1 VAGPLAVGCRGSGLL
16 FKQAVD
22 VRGGE
27 KPEEAS
33 GDVAEF
39 AAGLLAGWLVAW
51 LSAVF
56 RLGARL
62 QLEILAAVAGA
73 ALAAVVVLRK
83 LRVEF

>member
-39 AAGLLAGWLVAW
+39 AAGLLAGWLVAR
-51 LSAVF
+51 LSEAF
-56 RLGARL
+56 QLSTCL
-62 QLEILAAVAGA
+62 QLKTLAVLVIATCIAII
-73 ALAAVVVLRK
+73 ALCK
-83 LRVEF
+83 QRVKF